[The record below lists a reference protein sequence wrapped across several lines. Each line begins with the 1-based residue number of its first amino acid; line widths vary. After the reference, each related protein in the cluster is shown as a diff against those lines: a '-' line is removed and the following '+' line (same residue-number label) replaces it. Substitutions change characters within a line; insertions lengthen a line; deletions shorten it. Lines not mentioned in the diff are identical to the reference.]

1 MYPPGCTPG
10 DIFTHRNQ
18 LGDKLVKCTVVSS
31 RRYPVS
37 AEYEVEVPLT
47 EGESS
52 QLREA
57 LAVVQ
62 KYQGAAAKATKSRV
76 DGKDSTCDWV
86 MFGYAVK
93 RDRVIITVK
102 AGAAG

>member
-31 RRYPVS
+31 RWHPVS
-37 AEYEVEVPLT
+37 SEYEVEVLLT
-47 EGESS
+47 EEESS
-52 QLREA
+52 ELRKA
-57 LAVVQ
+57 LSVVQ
-62 KYQGAAAKATKSRV
+62 KYQRAAAIATNSRV

-93 RDRVIITVK
+93 RDRVVVTVK